1 MMAEVSRSVWQT
13 KPIWTWSSL
22 QHHSPAPHVAFD
34 TTLLT
39 AALDKIGGFVEL
51 WLMCVCVHMWVCV
64 CVWKFLMCGFL
75 PHAASLPHYLAVN
88 PPHTH
93 THTCA
98 CSATHVFHLDFNFPP
113 FPFVCLNSRQEGC
126 KILICLHDRQPG
138 AWLFNAPS

>member
-51 WLMCVCVHMWVCV
+51 WLMCVCVCPYVSMCV
-64 CVWKFLMCGFL
+64 CLKVFNVWIF
-75 PHAASLPHYLAVN
+75 ASRCVTSTLSCSEPS
-88 PPHTH
+88 TH